1 MRHDWIFEVLEDLR
15 AYALQNG
22 LLATATKA
30 EEALRVARLEVG
42 LEDEETDSLR
52 GGAGGTPR
60 GRPN

>member
-1 MRHDWIFEVLEDLR
+1 MRHDWVFEVLEDLR

-22 LLATATKA
+22 LVATANKA

-42 LEDEETDSLR
+42 LDEKETDSLG
-52 GGAGGTPR
+52 GGASGTPR

>member
-22 LLATATKA
+22 LIATANKA
-30 EEALRVARLEVG
+30 EEALRIARLEVG
-42 LEDEETDSLR
+42 SEEDENSPPS
-52 GGAGGTPR
+52 GGAGGMPR